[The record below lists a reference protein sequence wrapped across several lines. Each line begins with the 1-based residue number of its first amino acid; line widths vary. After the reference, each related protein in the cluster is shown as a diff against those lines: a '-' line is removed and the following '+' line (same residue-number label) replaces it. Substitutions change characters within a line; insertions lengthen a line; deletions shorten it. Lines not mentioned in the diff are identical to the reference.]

1 MSNTYEVSES
11 AWHYRFINQWFSHS
25 QFERD
30 FCTYWRYF
38 SLSVMILTVFTA
50 CVLAAVI
57 VLPLSVVVVLVNEP
71 TMILLIPFGYILND
85 VLRNGI
91 PGRKESVKMIKV
103 EKAKK
108 ESKSPSIFSAKL
120 SSMKDK
126 MCPQLIVIK

>member
-1 MSNTYEVSES
+1 MNTYEVSES

-50 CVLAAVI
+50 CVLTAVI
-57 VLPLSVVVVLVNEP
+57 VLPISIGVVLVNEP

-91 PGRKESVKMIKV
+91 PGRKESVKFIDVKKA
-103 EKAKK
+103 EK
-108 ESKSPSIFSAKL
+108 EPKSPSIFSAKL
-120 SSMKDK
+120 SSMKNK
-126 MCPQLIVIK
+126 MCPLLIVIK

>member
-38 SLSVMILTVFTA
+38 TLSAMIITIFTA
-50 CVLAAVI
+50 CVLSAVI
-57 VLPLSVVVVLVNEP
+57 VLPLSVVVVMANEP
-71 TMILLIPFGYILND
+71 QMILLIPFALIVND
-85 VLRNGI
+85 VLRNGM
-91 PGRKESVKMIKV
+91 PGRKESAKMIKV
-103 EKAKK
+103 EK
-108 ESKSPSIFSAKL
+108 ESKSPTIFSAKL

-126 MCPQLIVIK
+126 MCPQLIVIKD